1 LRAALST
8 LFLTYPL
15 MVSIQLVS
23 ARMGRVTGKGLASN
37 LRQHYTAW
45 ILYLA
50 VLLLVVANTINIA
63 ADLAAMGAAA
73 KLVLGG
79 PQHVYVVALGV
90 LSLVLQV
97 FVTYERYAQILKWL
111 TLALLAYVA
120 VVFVVPIAWT
130 DVLKSVLMPRVSLS
144 AGYLTTIVAVLGTTI
159 SPYLFFWQASQEVEE
174 IRLQPGQ
181 RALRFAPWQA
191 AGQFERI
198 HIDTWVGMAVSNAV
212 AFFIMLTAAATLHA
226 HHIDVKTSADA
237 ALALKPIAGKFA
249 FVLFS
254 LGIVGTGLLAL
265 PVLAGSAAYAA
276 AGSFKWRNSLALQ
289 ATLAKE
295 FYAVIAVAI
304 LGGVIIT
311 FINFDPIKAL
321 YWSAVIN
328 GVAAVPIM
336 ILVMVMASSRRV
348 MGEFAVSGLLRW
360 GRLDGDG
367 DHGSGGRRNV
377 VASVSGSL
385 DLKRSALAW
394 KCPPRISCSLT
405 RSLDRKR

>member
-1 LRAALST
+1 MRAALST

-37 LRQHYTAW
+37 LRQHYPAW

-198 HIDTWVGMAVSNAV
+198 NIDTWVGMAVSNAV

-360 GRLDGDG
+360 GGWTATAIMGAAAVGMLWP
-367 DHGSGGRRNV
+367 
-377 VASVSGSL
+377 A
-385 DLKRSALAW
+385 
-394 KCPPRISCSLT
+394 
-405 RSLDRKR
+405 